1 MKVAF
6 SKKYERQFDK
16 LSNAKTQKQI
26 ASAIKSIIEAKRLE
40 EIPSIRKLKGF
51 ANAYR
56 VRSGQFRIG
65 LIREAAGTILIA
77 AFDQRKDFYDIF
89 P

>member
-16 LSNAKTQKQI
+16 LSNAKMGKQI
-26 ASAIKSIIEAKRLE
+26 VSAIKSIIEAKRLE
-40 EIPSIRKLKGF
+40 EIPSIKKLKGF
-51 ANAYR
+51 TNAYR
-56 VRSGQFRIG
+56 VRRGQFRIG
-65 LIREAAGTILIA
+65 LIREPDGTILIA

>member
-1 MKVAF
+1 MKVVF

-16 LSNAKTQKQI
+16 LSNSKTRRQI
-26 ASAIKSIIEAKRLE
+26 VAAVKSIIDANRLE
-40 EIPSIRKLKGF
+40 DIPSIKKLKGF
-51 ANAYR
+51 TNAYR
-56 VRSGQFRIG
+56 VRIGQFRIG
-65 LIREAAGTILIA
+65 LIKEPNGTILIA